1 MLFSTVCWWRQR
13 HELCLT
19 SDLIVIVP
27 NMEEPVNFIMKIK
40 KKQIQINMIYMVY
53 IYVNV
58 SQASNVVL

>member
-1 MLFSTVCWWRQR
+1 
-13 HELCLT
+13 
-19 SDLIVIVP
+19 
-27 NMEEPVNFIMKIK
+27 MEEPVNFIMKIK